1 MKKKS
6 TTFKLLIAIASIVF
20 VLTASFF
27 VFFTKHVI
35 SSTEGNFIP
44 FLITTIV
51 YIFLVNIMCGRKTRV
66 FNTDFNSLQ
75 TRGDEYR
82 VKLDFFGR
90 FPLKALI
97 KFILIS
103 TVWST
108 SLKYTC
114 TVLKIHNTILNPLII
129 LMIALSMIAAAF
141 IFVVGDNTVSL
152 TLQSCSLKQYPSD
165 LKYLRQ
171 KRKNFIIPFFI
182 GIMTL
187 ISTLS
192 IKQLQLQL
200 NTFAPA
206 EQPAVSNLFLFTFF
220 ALYLI
225 IIGTLIFFWTS
236 GNSRIYKSLM
246 NQLEELTAKDKNLA
260 GRVEIASVDEL
271 GFIAG
276 RINEFTQ
283 GLGESVISLKDAQNV
298 LSNLGEDLHASAK
311 ESSQAIEE
319 ISVSVTEVSKRL
331 SLQTGRVQESS
342 GAVEQIA
349 RNIESLE
356 NLITEQASSVTEAS
370 ASIEQMVGNI
380 NSITASTNKM
390 ANRFAELLEASE
402 IGRQSQSASTE
413 RIFQIAERS
422 KTLFEANQVIA
433 KIAAQTNLLAM
444 NAAIEAAHAGD
455 AGRGFSVVADEIRSL
470 AETSGKQSKNIKTE
484 ISGVQK
490 AIEELVIE
498 AKGSEKSYDKVT
510 ELINET
516 GTLSKELE
524 LAMSE
529 QKNGSMEILK
539 ALESMNS
546 ITQQVQSG
554 SKEMTKGNQ
563 TVLSQIGILNEN
575 NQAIEQSMAQMQ
587 KASSHIENTA
597 RKFSDLADGTAQTI
611 RQMDESLHAFHT

>member
-1 MKKKS
+1 MKKS
-6 TTFKLLIAIASIVF
+6 TTFKLLILIASIVF
-20 VLTASFF
+20 VLTALFF
-27 VFFTKHVI
+27 VYFTKNVV
-35 SSTEGNFIP
+35 STTEGS
-44 FLITTIV
+44 FLPLLIATLV
-51 YIFLVNIMCGRKTRV
+51 YILLVNILCGHKTSV
-66 FNTDFNSLQ
+66 FNSDFNSFQ
-75 TRGDEYR
+75 NRGDEYK
-82 VKLDFFGR
+82 VKLDSFGR
-90 FPLKALI
+90 FPLKTLI
-97 KFILIS
+97 RFILIS
-103 TVWST
+103 TLWST
-108 SLKYTC
+108 SLKFTC
-114 TVLKIHNTILNPLII
+114 SVLKIHNSLVNPLII
-129 LMIALSMIAAAF
+129 LLIALSMVAAAF
-141 IFVVGDNTVSL
+141 IFVLGDNTVSN
-152 TLQSCSLKQYPSD
+152 TLHASSLKQYPKD

-171 KRKNFIIPFFI
+171 RNKNFIIPFFI

-192 IKQLQLQL
+192 IQQLQINL

-206 EQPAVSNLFLFTFF
+206 EQPAITSSFLFTFF

-225 IIGTLIFFWTS
+225 IIGVLILSWTS
-236 GNSRIYKSLM
+236 GNSRVYKSLM
-246 NQLEELTAKDKNLA
+246 RQLEELTAKEKNLA
-260 GRVEIASVDEL
+260 GRVGIASVDEL

-276 RINEFTQ
+276 RINEFSQ
-283 GLGESVISLKDAQNV
+283 GLGESVISLKEAQNV
-298 LSNLGEDLHASAK
+298 LSNLGEDLHASSK
-311 ESSQAIEE
+311 DSSAAIEE
-319 ISVSVTEVSKRL
+319 ISRSVTEVSKRVT
-331 SLQTGRVQESS
+331 LQTGSVQESS

-370 ASIEQMVGNI
+370 ASIEEMVGNI
-380 NSITASTNKM
+380 NSITSSTKKM
-390 ANRFAELLEASE
+390 ANRFTELLEASE
-402 IGRQSQSASTE
+402 IGRQAQAASTE
-413 RIFQIAERS
+413 RITHIAERS

-490 AIEELVIE
+490 AIAELVIE
-498 AKGSEKSYDKVT
+498 AQGSEKSYATVT

-554 SKEMTKGNQ
+554 SKEMTEGNQ
-563 TVLSQIGILNEN
+563 TVLSQIGLLNEN
-575 NQAIEQSMAQMQ
+575 NQAIEQSMSQMQ
-587 KASSHIENTA
+587 KASEHIEKTA
-597 RKFSDLADGTAQTI
+597 RKS
-611 RQMDESLHAFHT
+611 